1 MLGCKTLPPS
11 HRRTPHPLHGGQRIC
26 HHLSPLVS
34 LCWHHF
40 TDKQFTAR
48 PAAKSRERGIIT
60 WRRNSVLGATRFSGV
75 SYSRANSRTPR
86 HWGACGQSLPR
97 TPAFPVGSSLQA
109 EVSMRDIPG
118 IQSQSTTPK
127 FEPLFC
133 GCAKTGLRQHNTIMG
148 WPDTLRLH
156 WSCGLASRKRS
167 NSQ

>member
-40 TDKQFTAR
+40 TDKQWLPDQRQRAG
-48 PAAKSRERGIIT
+48 AGIIT
-60 WRRNSVLGATRFSGV
+60 WRRNSVLGATRFSGCL
-75 SYSRANSRTPR
+75 SRVRTLARQGTGALVANRCPELLLFRSAR
-86 HWGACGQSLPR
+86 SLP
-97 TPAFPVGSSLQA
+97 A